1 MIEFDSLYRL
11 TSDGELLFDDVF
23 LNLNDFDVKK
33 LTDPQY
39 ATALNGTGKLSVDP
53 NSNSYS
59 IAKKI
64 SESLGGEANYFNFQ
78 AEDNLW
84 KWLTLALFELVIKKD
99 SSGYKLLAPNGI
111 EYGQKSRYYPA
122 PLNDYEVSARHLI
135 RNPVYLFSV
144 LGKDSEPFLHN
155 KLHTPGEL
163 REQFS
168 QSPYF
173 IQAAFARLFGRFYWS
188 GKSLKAGHA
197 NKKAGDARDLV
208 RVLKQLMVTTALENL
223 DEDKIV
229 EALPSYFRERWLS

>member
-1 MIEFDSLYRL
+1 MIEFDNLYRL

-59 IAKKI
+59 VAKDI
-64 SESLGGEANYFNFQ
+64 SKSLGGEASYFNFQ

-84 KWLTLALFELVIKKD
+84 KWLTLALFDLVIKKD
-99 SSGYKLLAPNGI
+99 SSGNKVLDKNGM
-111 EYGQKSRYYPA
+111 YGSKFRFYPA
-122 PLNDYEVSARHLI
+122 PLNDYLVSSRHLI

-144 LGKDSEPFLHN
+144 LGKDSKPFLNN
-155 KLHTPGEL
+155 KLHTPGEI

-173 IQAAFARLFGRFYWS
+173 IQKAFARLFGRFYWN
-188 GKSLKAGHA
+188 GKSLKAKHA
-197 NKKAGDARDLV
+197 NQKAGDVRDLV

-223 DEDKIV
+223 DEDKII